1 VCISEK
7 YIEFDSGNLRIFEI
21 NAENHKTNF
30 VLYAIIFRIFICKM
44 INESFDGMDT
54 PSKKRKRDNFSRF
67 VSSTPIKLANK
78 ENFQFSDS
86 LCMEVK
92 SIAELVAER
101 NVSKLPKVNE
111 FEVIRKPPKK
121 KKKNSEDSCFV
132 NPGLDLKVDERVV
145 NPFEVVRSDNTE
157 AILLAKG
164 VSNAALNVADSEQI
178 VAPSKVSTN
187 PFEVFREVE
196 LPKDVKGIDNSAL
209 ELNPPAH
216 MPLMLSLPFTPT
228 VNHRIDFS
236 NMPENLTPCALLATK
251 LVLESNDDSTV
262 IGTPKRS
269 VTVKSRKSLSVISEV
284 SEEVEIDIGEE
295 LDNYQLQLE
304 NSINEA
310 KMQNRKYEF
319 DAPKTIMEEDEEND
333 ETQKSENETV
343 KNETTVLVVNDATY
357 TKELSKFIEEST
369 KEIQNLGPEMLLGL
383 RESNVDDIENFIDDN
398 NEDVQFEEVDSFD
411 DDFGKLGQFKRA
423 YRTDAPPTF
432 KRPTPVEAQPKKMNL
447 GGSIR
452 RSIRKLISHKSDKS
466 EKSND
471 SGESEKHEGLFQTIR
486 HSLRRKAKP
495 KTTTAPVNLENS
507 IMGRSVFREK
517 SIVEENKKATL
528 EKATLKRTVV
538 KTMKTFMENVE
549 EFDHY

>member
-1 VCISEK
+1 
-7 YIEFDSGNLRIFEI
+7 
-21 NAENHKTNF
+21 
-30 VLYAIIFRIFICKM
+30 M
-44 INESFDGMDT
+44 INESFDEMET
-54 PSKKRKRDNFSRF
+54 PNKKRKRDNFSRF

-92 SIAELVAER
+92 SIAELVAEK
-101 NVSKLPKVNE
+101 NASKLQKVNE

-121 KKKNSEDSCFV
+121 KKKSSEDCCFV
-132 NPGLDLKVDERVV
+132 NPGLDLKVGERVV

-164 VSNAALNVADSEQI
+164 VSNQALDVADSERP
-178 VAPSKVSTN
+178 AATSKVSTN
-187 PFEVFREVE
+187 PFEVFRETE

-228 VNHRIDFS
+228 INHRIDFS

-251 LVLESNDDSTV
+251 LVLDSNDNSLS
-262 IGTPKRS
+262 IGTPKRN

-284 SEEVEIDIGEE
+284 SEDVEIDIGEE

-310 KMQNRKYEF
+310 KMEKRKYVF
-319 DAPKTIMEEDEEND
+319 DAPQTIVEENEEND
-333 ETQKSENETV
+333 ETQKSENENT
-343 KNETTVLVVNDATY
+343 KNEVVNNETY

-369 KEIQNLGPEMLLGL
+369 KEIQNSGPEMLSGL
-383 RESNVDDIENFIDDN
+383 KESNVDDIENFIDDN

-432 KRPTPVEAQPKKMNL
+432 KLPTPVETQPKKMNL

-452 RSIRKLISHKSDKS
+452 RSIRKLISHKSDKT
-466 EKSND
+466 EN
-471 SGESEKHEGLFQTIR
+471 SGENEKHEGLFQTIR

-495 KTTTAPVNLENS
+495 KTTAPVNLENS
-507 IMGRSVFREK
+507 IMGRPVFRET
-517 SIVEENKKATL
+517 SNEDLNKKTTL
-528 EKATLKRTVV
+528 ERATLKRTVV